1 MNISMENAVPS
12 AVGALIALAVW
23 PILRSAICFLLLH
36 LPGSWRFRVLWRLLQ
51 IDRRRS
57 NRLFAQHGGDR
68 KERAD
73 IMNEQLVLLA
83 PVLIEKPDLL
93 LPDGGKFLPDK
104 YGGWERQFSG
114 PLPRKVMSL
123 IVEAKILWCVL
134 WHTPSQKG
142 FAYQLKT
149 TAAGKRGV
157 EMTAEPESPTSP
169 LLN

>member
-1 MNISMENAVPS
+1 MAGVGGSRRCLGVNPLAIEHGSRSPERAGDALANVRLGPYLYKQFSLDGYLPEQEAEVKPMNISMENAVPS

-104 YGGWERQFSG
+104 
-114 PLPRKVMSL
+114 
-123 IVEAKILWCVL
+123 
-134 WHTPSQKG
+134 
-142 FAYQLKT
+142 
-149 TAAGKRGV
+149 
-157 EMTAEPESPTSP
+157 
-169 LLN
+169 